1 MLGQV
6 PFLLINLGIT
16 QISEK
21 NILVKV
27 IFHNMLKW
35 EYSLSSVPFIKKMK
49 VNKTGIEIFFLFL
62 FLALYYTCLFKCG
75 LCVGNYR
82 ENK

>member
-35 EYSLSSVPFIKKMK
+35 EYSLSPVPFIKKMK
-49 VNKTGIEIFFLFL
+49 VNDWHRNFFSLPFSSTIL
-62 FLALYYTCLFKCG
+62 HVSF
-75 LCVGNYR
+75 
-82 ENK
+82 